1 MAEKTTGFRNSTK
14 KSKLKEIT
22 FYCSRCEKHKS
33 ITEMRTVTR
42 FIPALLVCKDC
53 ARELR

>member
-1 MAEKTTGFRNSTK
+1 MAEKTAKPESKKKTGTR
-14 KSKLKEIT
+14 EIT
-22 FYCSRCEKHKS
+22 FYCQRCERYKP

-42 FIPALLVCKDC
+42 FVPPLLVCQEC

>member
-1 MAEKTTGFRNSTK
+1 MAEKTSKSEGKKKTG
-14 KSKLKEIT
+14 LKEIT
-22 FYCSRCEKHKS
+22 FYCQRCEQYKP

-42 FIPALLVCKDC
+42 FVPPLLVCQDC